1 MGYNTIQIGSQTIPI
16 ETSFFGSA
24 YEKFVCFRSF
34 VIKFSNENFNSNHD
48 VAMIMLSTVYRFI
61 KLETLGGNEAC
72 NRSGGDLAIAIKL
85 MSLASLSKT
94 DWARKVRKL

>member
-1 MGYNTIQIGSQTIPI
+1 
-16 ETSFFGSA
+16 
-24 YEKFVCFRSF
+24 
-34 VIKFSNENFNSNHD
+34 
-48 VAMIMLSTVYRFI
+48 MIMLSTVYRFI